1 MNRSQVFLGCL
12 ALVVGLGFIS
22 PAAGGVFPNALGGL
36 SAEDPFTLSEGDS
49 LGSLF
54 VNDSSHV
61 TINGGSIINDVNRP
75 GSNRIALRLHDEA
88 SAVVNGGLLRNI
100 GPGGSRVV
108 QLQDE
113 ARLVINGG
121 RFESISSFEDVIYTR
136 SDGPLT
142 INGGEFYGTNTDT
155 VHTFFDADLNV
166 HGGNFRV
173 EGPNSALRLR
183 SDGRTRVTGGRFEAV
198 TNLIGQT
205 GRGVTI
211 LSGELDFYDGQ
222 IDSDG
227 EGLFTNGFPVFNLY
241 GGSIAGDNIGLRF
254 VNGTANLYGGTI
266 TGGTDIVQNDGVI
279 NLHVVEAAI
288 GGQPLPE
295 GLVAPTA
302 GTIDVRYLNGV
313 RDSLSFT
320 RFGGRMVVISVPEP
334 SSAWLVLLA
343 FVGGRCRGGRSDAT
357 A

>member
-1 MNRSQVFLGCL
+1 MNRSPIFLGSL
-12 ALVVGLGFIS
+12 ALLLGLSLIS

-36 SAEDPFTLSEGDS
+36 SAEDPFTLNDGDS

-54 VNDSSHV
+54 VDESSRV

-75 GSNRIALRLHDEA
+75 GSNRTALRLHDEA
-88 SAVVNGGLLRNI
+88 SAVVNGGLLRNV
-100 GPGGSRVV
+100 GPGGSPVV
-108 QLQDE
+108 RLQDD

-121 RFESISSFEDVIYTR
+121 RFESISSFEDVIFTR
-136 SDGPLT
+136 SDIPLT
-142 INGGEFYGTNTDT
+142 INGGEFYGTSTDT

-198 TNLIGQT
+198 TNLNGQT

-211 LSGELDFYDGQ
+211 LSGELYFFDGQ

-227 EGLFTNGFPVFNLY
+227 EGVFTNGFPVFNLY
-241 GGSIAGDNIGLRF
+241 GGSIAGDTIGLRF

-279 NLHVVEAAI
+279 NLHVVEASI

-295 GLVAPTA
+295 GLVASTA

-320 RFGGRMVVISVPEP
+320 RFGGRMFVISVPEP
-334 SSAWLVLLA
+334 CSAWLVLLA
-343 FVGGRCRGGRSDAT
+343 FVGCRQRGAPVDT
-357 A
+357 AA